1 MFNLYTYEKKKKL
14 ENKRKRELKKSY
26 SEKKIHSLLTNQLVK
41 GYNSRINHFLLDMVK
56 KPFIVREYLPP
67 MENSRKQ
74 YLEEQNNKIIG
85 PKKYFVLKQY
95 ISDKERIRK

>member
-1 MFNLYTYEKKKKL
+1 MFNLYIYEKKKEL

-85 PKKYFVLKQY
+85 PKNILF
-95 ISDKERIRK
+95 